1 MLSRGRG
8 VTMSI
13 LDLASAT
20 RGRVLVL
27 DDDPVLRETVA
38 GILEGAVAVKA
49 VGSIPAAWTALATD
63 TYDVLISDHPLVDG
77 SGVELLRQVA
87 DRYPQVSRILLTGE
101 VDEPQVRQLA
111 AEARDEGHTLVLWKP
126 VAPAD
131 LLSWVG
137 NGVAMARLARA
148 RARFR
153 AGA

>member
-1 MLSRGRG
+1 
-8 VTMSI
+8 MSI

-27 DDDPVLRETVA
+27 DDDPVLRETVSE
-38 GILEGAVAVKA
+38 ILHGAVAVKA
-49 VGSIPAAWTALATD
+49 VGTIPAVWTALATE
-63 TYDVLISDHPLVDG
+63 TYDVLVSDHDLADG
-77 SGVELLRQVA
+77 AGVELLRQVA
-87 DRYPQVSRILLTGE
+87 ARYPQVSRILLTGQ
-101 VDEPQVRQLA
+101 VDDPQVRQLA

-126 VAPAD
+126 VDPAD

-148 RARFR
+148 RAQFR